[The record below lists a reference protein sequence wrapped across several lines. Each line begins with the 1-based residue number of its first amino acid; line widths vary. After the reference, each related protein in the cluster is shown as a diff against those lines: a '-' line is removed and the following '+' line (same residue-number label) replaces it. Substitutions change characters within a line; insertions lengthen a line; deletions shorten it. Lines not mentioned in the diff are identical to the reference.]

1 MNETRL
7 INIHSLVIAYSASY
21 PVSHTL
27 TSSQSPEHSPEVRIK
42 KLNTFEK
49 LTVLA
54 ETKLDTLKVTAKT
67 LIEDDHYASE
77 EIREIMNS
85 LQSRYVISGFVTG

>member
-1 MNETRL
+1 M
-7 INIHSLVIAYSASY
+7 
-21 PVSHTL
+21 
-27 TSSQSPEHSPEVRIK
+27 RIK

-54 ETKLDTLKVTAKT
+54 ETKLDTLKVTAET

-77 EIREIMNS
+77 EIREIMDS
-85 LQSRYVISGFVTG
+85 LQTRYVFFRFLWGLFTDSVRVFSFFCGDSLQTRYVFFRFFVGTLYKLGT